1 MSRLE
6 ARYRVR
12 AEAHE
17 IEAIAEAIALEQS
30 VEVPR
35 AAVRDARVR
44 DEIIA
49 RVKEISSVGTG
60 EYEVR
65 LLLAAETMG
74 DDPAQTLNMMFGNT
88 SMHAHVELLDA
99 EFPEGL
105 IKRCGGPR
113 FGVAGLRAKLNV
125 SERPLTC
132 SALKPQGLP
141 VDKLAALCREFAL
154 GGVDLIKDDHGLADQ
169 AYSPFAERVRAC
181 QAATVQAGRESG
193 HRSVYVPNL
202 IGTPATLIEQARIA
216 REEGVS
222 AVMLAPALVGL
233 PVFAELVAEHLHGM
247 IVLAHPAWS
256 GAARIAPAF
265 LLGKL
270 FRLYGADAVIYPHY
284 MGRFAYSQP
293 VCAAIAEACRKPWA
307 GVREAMPVPAGGM
320 SVERVGE
327 LVAFYGRDVMLL
339 IGGSLLIADDVQART
354 RQFVRAVEA
363 AGAALGAAA

>member
-1 MSRLE
+1 MRLE
-6 ARYRVR
+6 SRYRVR
-12 AEAHE
+12 APAHE

-49 RVKEISSVGTG
+49 RVKEISSVGEG

-74 DDPAQTLNMMFGNT
+74 DDPAQTLNMIFGNT
-88 SMHAHVELLDA
+88 SMHAHVELIDA
-99 EFPEGL
+99 EFPEAL
-105 IKRCGGPR
+105 IKNCGGPR
-113 FGVAGLRAKLNV
+113 FGIAGLREKLKV
-125 SERPLTC
+125 SARPLTC

-141 VDKLAALCREFAL
+141 NEKLAALCHEFAL
-154 GGVDLIKDDHGLADQ
+154 GGVDFIKDDHGLADQ
-169 AYSPFAERVRAC
+169 AYSPFAGRVHAC
-181 QAATVQAGRESG
+181 QAAAVQAERESG
-193 HRSVYVPNL
+193 HRSLYVPNL
-202 IGTPATLIEQARIA
+202 IGTPSTLIEQAHIA

-222 AVMLAPALVGL
+222 AVMLAPALIGL
-233 PVFAELVAEHLHGM
+233 PVFAEMVSEHLRGM

-256 GAARIAPAF
+256 GASRIAPEF

-293 VCAAIAEACRKPWA
+293 VCEAIADACRKPWA
-307 GVREAMPVPAGGM
+307 GVRETWPVPAGGM
-320 SVERVGE
+320 SVERAGE
-327 LVAFYGRDVMLL
+327 LVHFYGRDVMLL
-339 IGGSLLIADDVQART
+339 IGGSLLIAEDVRART
-354 RQFVRAVEA
+354 RQFVQAVAA
-363 AGAALGAAA
+363 AGESLAV